1 MAVPIMINSTHTK
14 DEKSLHSPSKLARK
28 EKRYLTR
35 RKLWLRRKL
44 LLAFNLEKLSKLSTN
59 NSTDGK
65 RNERR
70 LIESSPSSPESTR
83 GTVKSVRQRKS
94 RSTKASPSS
103 PSLALD
109 LVGNSNAS
117 FLMNNIKQCKYDNK
131 WDVPYTEKLLVDAA
145 TKRVRFVH
153 FSQSISLLRTDAE
166 GSFKDVRYV
175 DNSRVIQT
183 FRDMTVTQ
191 RTVEIV
197 SFLTLKTQPY
207 IGNILQIFHDD
218 TSNQLIGLSMQR
230 YEQTLKQYTHQN
242 RLTPHQKLDLIRQML
257 LSVQCIHHHG
267 IAHRD
272 ISEVNFMVDR
282 GTLLADGS
290 VAARVYL
297 IDFGKA
303 TFTRPE
309 VVRRWWVQPGSYGN
323 DGTQYQDEVIP
334 ANASELDS
342 WCAQL
347 PWVSIK
353 PDHGYRCY
361 RSIQTL
367 PRNRTDHDVLPW
379 LVDPMAEDMYS
390 IVVLIWKVFTESAP
404 WHGVID
410 TDLPAL
416 RDMVDSDE
424 NIEFNIK
431 RDVPGVLSRELLLMC
446 LKFAPEDRATAT
458 ILLDWIDTPHIS
470 AGLLEEWGSYHG
482 VSSSRNKRRKLPHSN

>member
-1 MAVPIMINSTHTK
+1 M
-14 DEKSLHSPSKLARK
+14 D
-28 EKRYLTR
+28 
-35 RKLWLRRKL
+35 
-44 LLAFNLEKLSKLSTN
+44 
-59 NSTDGK
+59 
-65 RNERR
+65 
-70 LIESSPSSPESTR
+70 
-83 GTVKSVRQRKS
+83 
-94 RSTKASPSS
+94 
-103 PSLALD
+103 
-109 LVGNSNAS
+109 SN
-117 FLMNNIKQCKYDNK
+117 
-131 WDVPYTEKLLVDAA
+131 
-145 TKRVRFVH
+145 
-153 FSQSISLLRTDAE
+153 
-166 GSFKDVRYV
+166 
-175 DNSRVIQT
+175 RVIQT

-191 RTVEIV
+191 CTTEIV
-197 SFLTLKTQPY
+197 SLLTLKNQPF
-207 IGNILQIFHDD
+207 IGNILQILHDD
-218 TSNQLIGLSMQR
+218 TKNHLIGLSMQR

-242 RLTPHQKLDLIRQML
+242 RLTPHQKLNLIRQML
-257 LSVQCIHHHG
+257 LSVQCIHRHG

-290 VAARVYL
+290 VASLVYL

-309 VVRRWWVQPGSYGN
+309 DVKRWWIQPNAHDNST
-323 DGTQYQDEVIP
+323 TQYEGEVIP
-334 ANASELDS
+334 ADATALDS

-347 PWVSIK
+347 PWISIK

-367 PRNRTDHDVLPW
+367 PRNRADYGVLPW

-390 IVVLIWKVFTESAP
+390 ITVLIWKVFTESAP
-404 WHGVID
+404 WRGVID

-424 NIEFNIK
+424 AIEFNVK

-458 ILLDWIDTPHIS
+458 TLLDWIDTPHIS

-482 VSSSRNKRRKLPHSN
+482 VTSSRNKRRKLPSSK